1 MCRERGRGGR
11 RAGGGF
17 WVIAKLAVS
26 LQWPLGARKG
36 LRTMSDTNVIS
47 DTGGIHTLRGRKEEG
62 LETRAR
68 ATVPP
73 GQAARQGR
81 VATALLAPGSVTVRS
96 GSHPGPDTCQ
106 GPHTPGPNSL
116 DASLPTAYT
125 HPHDSRAHTRPRNA
139 ICDPS
144 PTEGSIQTHTDSTTD
159 GSVGV
164 CSLRGWVCGTEEDQD
179 RRAQRVMDFASIRM
193 EEAGRQRKHDT
204 GGAPGGLGRLGVRL
218 WLRS

>member
-1 MCRERGRGGR
+1 MLLNDQCWEGTKGTRHIPNRRGRPGWLEQRVCRERGRVGR

-17 WVIAKLAVS
+17 RVIAKLAVS

-47 DTGGIHTLRGRKEEG
+47 DTGSIHTLRARKEESP
-62 LETRAR
+62 ETRAR

-116 DASLPTAYT
+116 DVSIPAAYT
-125 HPHDSRAHTRPRNA
+125 HPHDSRVDTRPRTA
-139 ICDPS
+139 FATLAPQREAS
-144 PTEGSIQTHTDSTTD
+144 TRTPTAQQTDLW
-159 GSVGV
+159 GSVPSVEG
-164 CSLRGWVCGTEEDQD
+164 CTAP
-179 RRAQRVMDFASIRM
+179 RRTKTV
-193 EEAGRQRKHDT
+193 GRS
-204 GGAPGGLGRLGVRL
+204 A
-218 WLRS
+218 

>member
-1 MCRERGRGGR
+1 MCRERGRVGR

-47 DTGGIHTLRGRKEEG
+47 DTGGIHTLRARKEEG
-62 LETRAR
+62 LETRAH

-116 DASLPTAYT
+116 DASIPDAYM
-125 HPHDSRAHTRPRNA
+125 HPHDSRVHTRPRNA
-139 ICDPS
+139 FATLAP
-144 PTEGSIQTHTDSTTD
+144 QRD

-164 CSLRGWVCGTEEDQD
+164 CSLRGRACGTEKDQD

-193 EEAGRQRKHDT
+193 EGAGRQ
-204 GGAPGGLGRLGVRL
+204 
-218 WLRS
+218 